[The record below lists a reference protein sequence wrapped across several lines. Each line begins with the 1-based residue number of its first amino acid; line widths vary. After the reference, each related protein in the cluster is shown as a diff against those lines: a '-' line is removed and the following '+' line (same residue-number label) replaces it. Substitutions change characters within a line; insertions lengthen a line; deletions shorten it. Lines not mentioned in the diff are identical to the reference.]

1 MAHGYDTMMNPS
13 IEDLLEETGS
23 KFRLVSLS
31 AMRSREITNYVGQL
45 GQGIGASV
53 PPQVTSTAAKPLSIA
68 FEEIAAEKITAIRF
82 DPDAEAEVAALA
94 EAEALAAAETGDGDK
109 SA

>member
-1 MAHGYDTMMNPS
+1 MAHGYDTMMNPA
-13 IEDLLEETGS
+13 IEELLEKTGS

-68 FEEIAAEKITAIRF
+68 FEEIAVDKIVAQEF
-82 DPDAEAEVAALA
+82 DPDAEAEAAALA
-94 EAEALAAAETGDGDK
+94 EAAAAAAVELDRND